1 MQIILCVSPRSHILL
16 RMTDAA
22 QQQRMPVW
30 TLGDHLRKAR
40 LHASIGSTGDM
51 ADRLGVH
58 RNSVINYESDRI
70 KPPLDVVVRWARI
83 THLPLDWFLE
93 DYDPGETSVT
103 MRYPILWAEA
113 A

>member
-1 MQIILCVSPRSHILL
+1 MEDS
-16 RMTDAA
+16 A
-22 QQQRMPVW
+22 QHQQWPVW

-40 LHASIGSTGDM
+40 LHASITSTT
-51 ADRLGVH
+51 ALANRLGIH

-70 KPPLDVVVRWARI
+70 VPPLDVVVRWARI
-83 THLPLDWFLE
+83 TGVPLEWFLA

-103 MRYPILWAEA
+103 MRYPTLELVA